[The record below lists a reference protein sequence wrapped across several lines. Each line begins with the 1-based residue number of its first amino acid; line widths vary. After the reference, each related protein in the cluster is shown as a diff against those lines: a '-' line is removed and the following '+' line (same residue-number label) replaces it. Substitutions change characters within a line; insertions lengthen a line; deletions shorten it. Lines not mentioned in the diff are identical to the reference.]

1 MIGALSSIEDKFGF
15 LWGSGQEEP
24 LTDEQEIMKDLYN
37 AERQAQA
44 AKMDWHL
51 RKLTEAREAGNQ
63 FNVDWHDAEIAGCE
77 LRLHQLK
84 KFV

>member
-1 MIGALSSIEDKFGF
+1 M
-15 LWGSGQEEP
+15 
-24 LTDEQEIMKDLYN
+24 MKRISKVELFKN
-37 AERQAQA
+37 AKKAERRAQA

-51 RKLTEAREAGNQ
+51 CKLVEAREAGDQ
-63 FNVDWHDAEIAGCE
+63 FNFAWHDAEIAGCE

>member
-1 MIGALSSIEDKFGF
+1 MRKRISKVNQFKATK
-15 LWGSGQEEP
+15 Q
-24 LTDEQEIMKDLYN
+24 
-37 AERQAQA
+37 AERKMNA

-51 RKLTEAREAGNQ
+51 CQLIEAREAGNQ